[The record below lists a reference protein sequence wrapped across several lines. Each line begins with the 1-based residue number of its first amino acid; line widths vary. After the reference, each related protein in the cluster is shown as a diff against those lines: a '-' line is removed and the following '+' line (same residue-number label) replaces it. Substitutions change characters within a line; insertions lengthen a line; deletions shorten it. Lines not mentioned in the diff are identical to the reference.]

1 MAEKIHVVIDVPFEF
16 AGRDQLVQ
24 FMNEKFPQA
33 DISVVRKEE
42 VSEPQVVETLVE
54 RDPSASPA
62 ETAEAIA
69 TEDSRSV
76 MQEAIDAL
84 AAFMKSGHSAS
95 R

>member
-16 AGRDQLVQ
+16 AGRGQLVE
-24 FMNEKFPQA
+24 FMNEKFPKI

-76 MQEAIDAL
+76 MEQVADAL
-84 AAFMKSGHSAS
+84 AAFIKSGHSAS
-95 R
+95 Q

>member
-16 AGRDQLVQ
+16 VGRDQLVQ
-24 FMNEKFPQA
+24 FMKEKFPDA
-33 DISVVRKEE
+33 DISVIRMEE
-42 VSEPQVVETLVE
+42 VNEPQVVETLVE

-76 MQEAIDAL
+76 MREVADAL
-84 AAFMKSGHSAS
+84 AAFMKSGQ
-95 R
+95 